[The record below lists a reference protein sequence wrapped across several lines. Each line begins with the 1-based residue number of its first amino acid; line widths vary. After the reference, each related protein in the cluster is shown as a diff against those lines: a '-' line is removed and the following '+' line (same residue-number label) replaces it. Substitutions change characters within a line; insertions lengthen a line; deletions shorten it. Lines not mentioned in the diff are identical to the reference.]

1 MTSVT
6 SQLPGLFFKLLY
18 SQTLPL
24 LPRPTLFIKNWSKNV
39 QPFGPGILNLMC
51 PVPKA
56 GKGERHPA
64 YVSHQEPASVLC
76 ELLGNKENPPHCFSA
91 APSSA
96 FSGKLVSD
104 FD

>member
-39 QPFGPGILNLMC
+39 QPFGPGILNLN
-51 PVPKA
+51 
-56 GKGERHPA
+56 
-64 YVSHQEPASVLC
+64 VSCSQGRQRRKTSCLRKPSGASLC
-76 ELLGNKENPPHCFSA
+76 SL
-91 APSSA
+91 
-96 FSGKLVSD
+96 
-104 FD
+104 